1 MPPIQRFT
9 NHYKDLPKKP
19 NKLSNCKIFDT
30 HHQADNDKITLKSL
44 NETISIERKENKK
57 IRYLKKKVLGKKSII
72 NEILKCSNVI
82 MIHKLHLLFNIVL
95 NSATIHEPGAMA
107 SNTFVKNIFTPAS
120 WTSKKHMIPFGK
132 EIKI

>member
-1 MPPIQRFT
+1 
-9 NHYKDLPKKP
+9 
-19 NKLSNCKIFDT
+19 
-30 HHQADNDKITLKSL
+30 
-44 NETISIERKENKK
+44 
-57 IRYLKKKVLGKKSII
+57 
-72 NEILKCSNVI
+72 
-82 MIHKLHLLFNIVL
+82 MIHKLHQLFNIVL